1 MWKKLTKSGTSRIS
15 PTNNNHVPAPVT
27 KIEITKAS
35 SEKPSRPDPVIRASN
50 SVSNQDFLA
59 LAVIEGNL
67 GKVQSVVEAYTT
79 LLGIDRGFQVV
90 LGFLYDVNPRT
101 MLVSTHQFEDISI
114 ENDEEMCKGLS
125 ILHLTCVFDQDHIM
139 KQFLRFGIGFVLK
152 ASSSSKQTLIHVCS
166 WYGNYNTMS
175 LLIRSGLSL
184 EGKNTKG
191 LTPIHLATTQGHYI
205 CVQSLLKDGANPNEV
220 DLNGNSTLHL
230 AVISNQIE
238 CAEEL
243 FRFENVSTRANE

>member
-1 MWKKLTKSGTSRIS
+1 M
-15 PTNNNHVPAPVT
+15 
-27 KIEITKAS
+27 
-35 SEKPSRPDPVIRASN
+35 
-50 SVSNQDFLA
+50 
-59 LAVIEGNL
+59 
-67 GKVQSVVEAYTT
+67 
-79 LLGIDRGFQVV
+79 
-90 LGFLYDVNPRT
+90 
-101 MLVSTHQFEDISI
+101 
-114 ENDEEMCKGLS
+114 
-125 ILHLTCVFDQDHIM
+125 
-139 KQFLRFGIGFVLK
+139 K

-166 WYGNYNTMS
+166 WYGNYNTLS

-243 FRFENVSTRANE
+243 FRFENVSTRANEYASYFNLILSKYVKHFYVLVYVNTTT

>member
-1 MWKKLTKSGTSRIS
+1 
-15 PTNNNHVPAPVT
+15 
-27 KIEITKAS
+27 
-35 SEKPSRPDPVIRASN
+35 
-50 SVSNQDFLA
+50 
-59 LAVIEGNL
+59 
-67 GKVQSVVEAYTT
+67 
-79 LLGIDRGFQVV
+79 
-90 LGFLYDVNPRT
+90 
-101 MLVSTHQFEDISI
+101 
-114 ENDEEMCKGLS
+114 
-125 ILHLTCVFDQDHIM
+125 
-139 KQFLRFGIGFVLK
+139 
-152 ASSSSKQTLIHVCS
+152 
-166 WYGNYNTMS
+166 MS